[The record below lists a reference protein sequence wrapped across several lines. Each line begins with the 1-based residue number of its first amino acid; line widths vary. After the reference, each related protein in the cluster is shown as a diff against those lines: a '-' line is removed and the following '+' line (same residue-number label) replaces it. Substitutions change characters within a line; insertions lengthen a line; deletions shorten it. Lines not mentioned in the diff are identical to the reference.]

1 MKKLLIFVL
10 VIVLTIL
17 IYKSQNTKKNII
29 VLGDNTVYSL
39 KKYKNFSKNVDYRIV
54 DLISDINNNEKI
66 TYNNK
71 EYTYQNLLIKS
82 DKLVFSIGINDL
94 IYIKNVNINKYEYID
109 NLLVDLE
116 DLFKLIRKYNKE
128 QIYFVNYYNILEDK
142 YIIYLNKRIE
152 DIVKDYNINI
162 IDISKINIEEVYPND
177 VESENIVKIV
187 ESYLLK

>member
-10 VIVLTIL
+10 VMVLTIL

-177 VESENIVKIV
+177 VESENIVKFV